1 MSIIP
6 FNFFLYIYLF
16 YFSNFFF
23 PILSLFMFS
32 FLPTSYSYSLLFP
45 SLIQSP
51 PHICAAYL
59 TSQHRLPRSPNVLPA
74 WAIPDGVVELF
85 PSVLPPPAIPA
96 LQSSSTSGAVHPR
109 SEARSRPSD
118 TGHLHSRLL
127 RHHPHDNTAILL
139 LHLVYTRQ
147 AAPPSASSTRARL
160 RRPPAR
166 RGATTVGVEGKSSGG
181 PSLLTTG
188 PPSPVPDTGSYSSM
202 RRCRLLV
209 ALERVGKN
217 RKRSGCVRG
226 GGHGGPGW
234 HFLCNF
240 GQL

>member
-85 PSVLPPPAIPA
+85 PSVLPPPGHPCAAVELHQWRRPPTLWSSQSTVRHRPPSLA
-96 LQSSSTSGAVHPR
+96 TAPSSSSWQHRHPPPPPR
-109 SEARSRPSD
+109 
-118 TGHLHSRLL
+118 LHAPGCTAL
-127 RHHPHDNTAILL
+127 R
-139 LHLVYTRQ
+139 LVYPRQ
-147 AAPPSASSTRARL
+147 AAPPTRTARSYNG
-160 RRPPAR
+160 R
-166 RGATTVGVEGKSSGG
+166 RGGE
-181 PSLLTTG
+181 
-188 PPSPVPDTGSYSSM
+188 
-202 RRCRLLV
+202 
-209 ALERVGKN
+209 E
-217 RKRSGCVRG
+217 
-226 GGHGGPGW
+226 
-234 HFLCNF
+234 
-240 GQL
+240 